1 MALVDTIGWLL
12 TESKDVAIFNKSALL
27 NLHQDIFAEV
37 FAKVLGWTAWLTV
50 SFFNDI
56 LDCISADLKLQMKRS
71 DGAAMQVRQSQ
82 GENYFS

>member
-1 MALVDTIGWLL
+1 MFLAVRRICPRRPQ
-12 TESKDVAIFNKSALL
+12 KVAIC
-27 NLHQDIFAEV
+27 IAEV